1 DAAGRR
7 EAPDPQTDRQPCRK
21 AAPPDRHEAQRH
33 PHSTQPDLRRLDSDC
48 GSRRTEEA
56 AHPAG
61 SLDCGAGEV
70 SVKADPLRARG
81 SDVAA
86 LIDTLRRGG
95 SALESVPHQIKQILR
110 DETWRHFVTRLGKEV
125 RHERFADFVTTPPLA
140 GLGSD
145 RETVRKLL
153 VDDAEAL
160 DLFDKAYQNQPG
172 RPSKGS
178 AENLNNIKGFYPRG
192 TSKDYALRKLRKD
205 APELHAEVLAGRL
218 SAHAAMVKA
227 GFRPPAFTV
236 RADSP
241 QSVAATLRRRLPP
254 DVLAEVAR
262 LLMEG

>member
-1 DAAGRR
+1 VTV
-7 EAPDPQTDRQPCRK
+7 E
-21 AAPPDRHEAQRH
+21 
-33 PHSTQPDLRRLDSDC
+33 
-48 GSRRTEEA
+48 
-56 AHPAG
+56 
-61 SLDCGAGEV
+61 
-70 SVKADPLRARG
+70 ADPLRARG

-140 GLGSD
+140 GLGANVALVRRLVADDTEALALFEKALKSD
-145 RETVRKLL
+145 QQHGGDRVS
-153 VDDAEAL
+153 AEA
-160 DLFDKAYQNQPG
+160 
-172 RPSKGS
+172 RSKV
-178 AENLNNIKGFYPRG
+178 NNINLAPPRG

-227 GFRPPAFTV
+227 GFRPPTFTV